1 VKPSDDHED
10 RALPRAA
17 GNTMDA
23 RGGDGLWEGQR
34 QQDGGQTAGQP
45 RLARSRWT
53 QEREVM
59 VRTPA
64 FASCSPRPRGELSTR
79 GCWPSAVPVM
89 PQPLGSTDHLVGLE
103 DERWRDGQP
112 QRFGRLQVDDAR
124 EGRKLFHRQV
134 GRRGALFETV
144 IAEGPGRRVNPGY
157 RPKRI
162 TTFMAYRSWRVLSK

>member
-1 VKPSDDHED
+1 MITKTVHSPGRPATLWMRVAAMASGRVSASRMVVRR
-10 RALPRAA
+10 RASLDLPAP
-17 GNTMDA
+17 
-23 RGGDGLWEGQR
+23 GG
-34 QQDGGQTAGQP
+34 P
-45 RLARSRWT
+45 RSRRLWS
-53 QEREVM
+53 ERLHSLR
-59 VRTPA
+59 VRLDLG
-64 FASCSPRPRGELSTR
+64 GELSTR